1 MIEKVL
7 GNRVEAAAYLRN
19 ALKIN
24 PAFDA
29 LQAEK
34 ARAALQELK

>member
-1 MIEKVL
+1 MIEKGL
-7 GNRVEAAAYLRN
+7 GNQAEAIVYLQN

-24 PAFDA
+24 PAFDP

-34 ARAALQELK
+34 ARTALQALQ